1 MSAAAVVHVVD
12 DDASFREAL
21 TRVLRAAGFEVR
33 AYSSGAELLAQ
44 LGPQDY
50 GCVLVD
56 LLMPQQNGL
65 ELQEA
70 VASAGMVMPFVFVS
84 GHPDLHSVV
93 CAMRHGAVNF
103 IGKSAPLDVLIAAV
117 DQALERAASARA
129 AIARQERLHQRFAM
143 LTEREKEVLGLVVH
157 GRMNKQIA
165 AELGIHERT
174 VKLHRTAIT
183 TKVGVRSVAELTTL
197 ARDAGLIEELT
208 AHSQNP
214 LVHGAAPDGAA
225 EMSALPG
232 VGGLRATRVSPG

>member
-1 MSAAAVVHVVD
+1 MSSPATVHVVD
-12 DDASFREAL
+12 DDASFRGAL

-44 LGPQDY
+44 ISAQDS

-70 VASAGMVMPFVFVS
+70 VAAAGVVMPFVFVS

-103 IGKSAPLDVLIAAV
+103 IGKSAPLEVLLAAV
-117 DQALERAASARA
+117 DQALERAASAKEEN
-129 AIARQERLHQRFAM
+129 ARQERLHQRFAL
-143 LTEREKEVLGLVVH
+143 LTEREREVLGLVVH
-157 GRMNKQIA
+157 GRMNKQIS

-197 ARDAGLIEELT
+197 AREAGLVT
-208 AHSQNP
+208 N
-214 LVHGAAPDGAA
+214 
-225 EMSALPG
+225 
-232 VGGLRATRVSPG
+232 

>member
-1 MSAAAVVHVVD
+1 MSAAATVHVVD
-12 DDASFREAL
+12 DDASFRDAL
-21 TRVLRAAGFEVR
+21 TRVLRAAGFVVR

-44 LGPQDY
+44 VTPQDS

-70 VASAGMVMPFVFVS
+70 VAAAGVVMPFVFVS

-103 IGKSAPLDVLIAAV
+103 IGKSAPLEVLIAAV
-117 DQALERAASARA
+117 DQALERAESAREEN
-129 AIARQERLHQRFAM
+129 ARQERLHQRFAL

-157 GRMNKQIA
+157 GRMNKQIS

-197 ARDAGLIEELT
+197 AREAGLVT
-208 AHSQNP
+208 N
-214 LVHGAAPDGAA
+214 
-225 EMSALPG
+225 
-232 VGGLRATRVSPG
+232 